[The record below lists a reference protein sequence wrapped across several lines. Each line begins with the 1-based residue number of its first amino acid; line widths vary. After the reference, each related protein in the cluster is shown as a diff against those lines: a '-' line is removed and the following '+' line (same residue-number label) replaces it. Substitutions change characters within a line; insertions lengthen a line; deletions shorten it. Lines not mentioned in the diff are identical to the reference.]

1 MHLVIAFVAALE
13 GQALPPTPHLDRLLA
28 TWSVMARDDADD
40 TSPDLPH
47 ERVLARALGWPAD
60 APWPW
65 AARQAAVDGID
76 VGTLAWGLLSPAHWQ
91 LGAQAVHLADP
102 AALDLDEP
110 TSRALLEVLRPW
122 FEEEGFTV
130 AWGDPLRW
138 YAAHPSLAQLRTA
151 SLDRVV
157 GRNVAPWRLT
167 QTDARLI
174 RRLQDET
181 QMLLYD
187 HPLNLEREER
197 GLFAV
202 NSFWLS
208 GCGVRRPETPHDV
221 VIDDRLRGPTLRNDS
236 VAWQVA
242 WQQVD
247 TQIAQGG
254 FTRLTLCGDKNAVT
268 LAPSSTK
275 FRPFWRRWT
284 APQPGL
290 RAIVDGL

>member
-1 MHLVIAFVAALE
+1 
-13 GQALPPTPHLDRLLA
+13 
-28 TWSVMARDDADD
+28 MA
-40 TSPDLPH
+40 SMS
-47 ERVLARALGWPAD
+47 
-60 APWPW
+60 AP
-65 AARQAAVDGID
+65 
-76 VGTLAWGLLSPAHWQ
+76 WQ